1 MQAVLKDSG
10 LKVTSQRCKLLEFI
24 NQVDEQHLTV
34 ENIYQGIN
42 AQGESIGLTSVY
54 RMMSDFEQ
62 AGLVTRRLLE
72 SEKTIYELS
81 NKPRHDHLIC
91 LTCGK
96 VIDFFDPLI
105 ELRLSLAA
113 EHHGMSIHHHSLNM
127 YGQCFECQKAHLNE
141 SIT

>member
-1 MQAVLKDSG
+1 MQTVLKDSG

-34 ENIYQGIN
+34 ESIFQGIN

-72 SEKTIYELS
+72 SEKTVYELS

-96 VIDFFDPLI
+96 VIDFVDPLI

-113 EHHGMSIHHHSLNM
+113 EHHGMSIHNHSLNM
-127 YGQCFECQKAHLNE
+127 YGQCFECQKAHQNE